1 MFKIDKSIGKK
12 ITLDIENED
21 DDLLIIK
28 FLEYKILFDICPF
41 LNNIPGVIYYD
52 HKSLSFPALSS
63 ERDKKDIDIGFVN
76 DITIETDV
84 DEIKIN
90 KDGLILYNNGV
101 DKYTNTLTLN
111 FNNNRKLIFYNINNF
126 GLAGSDFFMYKDKE
140 LIFRSTL

>member
-1 MFKIDKSIGKK
+1 MFKIDIGKK
-12 ITLDIENED
+12 ITLYIENED

-41 LNNIPGVIYYD
+41 LNNIPGVIFYN
-52 HKSLSFPALSS
+52 HKSLIDL
-63 ERDKKDIDIGFVN
+63 KKDIDIGFVN

-90 KDGLILYNNGV
+90 KGGLILYNNGV

-111 FNNNRKLIFYNINNF
+111 FNNNKKLIFYNINNF
-126 GLAGSDFFMYKDKE
+126 GLAGSDFFMYKNKE

>member
-1 MFKIDKSIGKK
+1 MFKIDIGKK

-28 FLEYKILFDICPF
+28 FLDYKISFDICPF
-41 LNNIPGVIYYD
+41 LNNIPGVIFFD
-52 HKSLSFPALSS
+52 HRSL
-63 ERDKKDIDIGFVN
+63 ENIKKDIDIGFVN

-84 DEIKIN
+84 DEIRIN
-90 KDGLILYNNGV
+90 KGGLILHNNGV

-126 GLAGSDFFMYKDKE
+126 GLAGSDFFMYKNKE
-140 LIFRSTL
+140 LIFKSTL

>member
-1 MFKIDKSIGKK
+1 MFKIDIGKK
-12 ITLDIENED
+12 ITLYIENED

-41 LNNIPGVIYYD
+41 LNNIPGVIFYD
-52 HKSLSFPALSS
+52 HKSLIDL
-63 ERDKKDIDIGFVN
+63 KKDIDIGFVN

-90 KDGLILYNNGV
+90 KGGLILYNNGV

-111 FNNNRKLIFYNINNF
+111 FNNNKKLIFYNINNF
-126 GLAGSDFFMYKDKE
+126 GLAGSDFFMYKNKE